1 MNATNRRL
9 AIFDKLLNE
18 KRVVVM
24 NLAEEFNVTP
34 MTIRRDLSVL
44 EKQGVITTYY
54 GGASLNE
61 GAASEPSFMLKNK
74 NAIDEKM
81 AIAYEASK
89 LINEGDSVYI
99 DCGTTCYNIGRF
111 LKNKKITVL
120 TNSIR
125 LIETIKEKDRIDII
139 VAPGVYSRIAEAALS
154 SSTIEFFSHHHVD
167 KAFVTSQGF
176 DLIKGASVPEEM
188 DGKVKSSI
196 YPISKQNILLI
207 DHTKFGQV
215 FFSIHG
221 LPSEYDMIIT
231 DEGVDPAIVK
241 QCEELGLPLRI
252 APYIRR
258 RETRWD

>member
-9 AIFDKLLNE
+9 AIFDKLLVE
-18 KRVVVM
+18 KKVVVTD
-24 NLAEEFNVTP
+24 LAEEFNVTP

-74 NAIDEKM
+74 NSLDEKI

-89 LINEGDSVYI
+89 LINEGDSIYI

-111 LKNKKITVL
+111 IKNKRITVM

-125 LIETIKEKDRIDII
+125 FIETIKDKEKIDIVI
-139 VAPGVYSRIAEAALS
+139 APGVYSRISEATLS
-154 SSTIEFFSHHHVD
+154 SSTIEFFTSHYID

-176 DLIKGASVPEEM
+176 DIDRGASVPEEM
-188 DGKVKSSI
+188 DGKVKASI
-196 YPISKQNILLI
+196 LKVSKMKILLI
-207 DHTKFGQV
+207 DHTKFGEN
-215 FFSIHG
+215 FFSVHG
-221 LPSEYDMIIT
+221 LPNEYDMIIT
-231 DEGVDPAIVK
+231 DEGIDEATRKKCIEK
-241 QCEELGLPLRI
+241 GLPLVVV
-252 APYIRR
+252 PYIRK
-258 RETRWD
+258 REN

>member
-120 TNSIR
+120 AGDGIGP
-125 LIETIKEKDRIDII
+125 EI
-139 VAPGVYSRIAEAALS
+139 VAEAIKALNKVAEKFGHTFAYTPVDIGGCSIDKFGVPITEEGMATAADLGDALLARGAVSRAEYEEKQAEA
-154 SSTIEFFSHHHVD
+154 
-167 KAFVTSQGF
+167 K
-176 DLIKGASVPEEM
+176 EM
-188 DGKVKSSI
+188 
-196 YPISKQNILLI
+196 L
-207 DHTKFGQV
+207 
-215 FFSIHG
+215 
-221 LPSEYDMIIT
+221 
-231 DEGVDPAIVK
+231 GV
-241 QCEELGLPLRI
+241 
-252 APYIRR
+252 
-258 RETRWD
+258 

>member
-154 SSTIEFFSHHHVD
+154 SSTIEFFDKHHVD

-176 DLIKGASVPEEM
+176 DLVKGASVPEEM
-188 DGKVKSSI
+188 DGKVKASI
-196 YPISKQNILLI
+196 LPISKQSILLI

-221 LPSEYDMIIT
+221 LPTDYSMIIT

-258 RETRWD
+258 REARWD

>member
-89 LINEGDSVYI
+89 LINEGESIYI

-111 LKNKKITVL
+111 MKNKKMTVM

-125 LIETIKEKDRIDII
+125 LIETIKEKDKIDII
-139 VAPGVYSRIAEAALS
+139 VAPGVYSRVAEASLS
-154 SSTIEFFSHHHVD
+154 SSTIEFFEQHHVD

-176 DLIKGASVPEEM
+176 DIIKGASVPEEM
-188 DGKVKSSI
+188 DGKVKASI
-196 YPISKQNILLI
+196 LPISDETILLI
-207 DHTKFGQV
+207 DHSKFGQV

-221 LPSEYDMIIT
+221 LPNDFSLIIT
-231 DEGVDPAIVK
+231 DEGVDPQIVRK
-241 QCEELGLPLRI
+241 CEELGLPLRV
-252 APYIRR
+252 APYIRK
-258 RETRWD
+258 RETKWD